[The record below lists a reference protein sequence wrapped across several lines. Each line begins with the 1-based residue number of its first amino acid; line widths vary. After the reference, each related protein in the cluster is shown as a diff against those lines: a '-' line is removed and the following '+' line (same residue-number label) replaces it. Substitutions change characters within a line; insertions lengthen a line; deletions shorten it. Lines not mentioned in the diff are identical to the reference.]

1 VELYGIYSALVTPM
15 TPDSSLDTAG
25 MVRLLSHA
33 RFMALPGVVIA
44 GSTGEGPSLAAVEKR
59 DLVRIACSN
68 HPELKVIIGIATA
81 SIVEA
86 VWLAEQSRKAGAIA
100 GLVMP
105 PAYFREADDDA
116 IADWYEELFR
126 RTTLPILI
134 YNFPLR
140 SGRPIS
146 PELLYRLS
154 YWDQCIGVKDSS
166 GDPTN
171 LQSFREVIPTG
182 KSLLVGDE
190 RLLLRA
196 KEAGWTGS
204 ISGASNVLGHWLQT
218 IWDTPVLQGQEKLS
232 LIIPALDT
240 LRKASLPSIAKSILR
255 DMGIV
260 DCAQVRLPLRNHEL
274 SESERLSILP
284 FIN

>member
-1 VELYGIYSALVTPM
+1 VELTGIYPALVTPM
-15 TPDSSLDTAG
+15 TSDSSLDTAG

-33 RFMALPGVVIA
+33 HFMALPGVVIA

-59 DLVRIACSN
+59 DLVRIACST

-81 SIVEA
+81 SLVEA
-86 VWLAEQSRKAGAIA
+86 VWLAEQSRRAGAIA

-105 PAYFREADDDA
+105 PAFFREADDDA

-140 SGRPIS
+140 SGRTIS
-146 PELLYRLS
+146 PELLRRLAHR
-154 YWDQCIGVKDSS
+154 DQCIGVKDSS

-182 KSLLVGDE
+182 KSLFVGDE

-204 ISGASNVLGHWLQT
+204 ISGASNLLGQWLQT
-218 IWDTPVLQGQEKLS
+218 IWDLPADEAQAKLG
-232 LIIPALDT
+232 LILPALQT
-240 LRKASLPSIAKSILR
+240 LRRGNLPSVAKSFLR
-255 DMGIV
+255 DLGII
-260 DCAQVRLPLRNHEL
+260 DCPQVRLPLRNHEL
-274 SESERLSILP
+274 SGAERQSILP
-284 FIN
+284 FVN